1 MKKKSLREWKKVL
14 ETDLGYISFELKDSI
29 NKPALIVLEGPMGSG
44 KTTFAKSFISE
55 SETMSPSYSVL
66 SESKNTLH
74 GDFYRIEKKDE
85 IVHLELP
92 LYIETKQFFLAEWG
106 LKHLNTINKELPED
120 FSCYLLEIS
129 VNENIHEDNTD
140 KVVFSRNFNLYEVSD
155 I

>member
-74 GDFYRIEKKDE
+74 GDFYRIEKQDD

-92 LYIETKQFFLAEWG
+92 LYMETKQFFLAEWG
-106 LKHLNTINKELPED
+106 LKYLNTINKELPED

-129 VNENIHEDNTD
+129 VNESIHQDNND